1 MSFIFYDTETSGTEV
16 FFDQIL
22 QFAAIRTDD
31 ELKELERFEVR
42 CRLQPH
48 VVPAP
53 EAMRLCGTRAARLN
67 DPSLNSHY
75 GMVREIRNR
84 LLGWSPALFVA
95 WNSIKFD
102 EALLRQALYQTLHPP
117 YLTNTAG
124 NSRSDA
130 MKLVQASSVHAPG
143 ALTLSVNDAGITS
156 FKLAAV
162 AAANGYICDRA
173 HDAMADAEATLH
185 LCRLLA
191 QAAPELWSS
200 FMRFTTKSSVTDFI
214 TAEPVFGM
222 TIYYGRAYA
231 HLVTAIAPAPD
242 NSSEWYVYDLGMDPA
257 EFEGFTEEALLERL
271 SNSPKPVRRLKANES
286 PSLFTYDNA
295 PECCAARVHD
305 LAELE
310 RRAALVSK
318 DTAFGQRLL
327 AAVAKLRVQYPP
339 SEHVEQQIYAGFF
352 SREDE
357 ALMDS
362 FHRAPWSGRPAI
374 IERFRDPRLKKL
386 GWRLLHAE
394 RPALLSR
401 ATCDEHNRILAH
413 RVLGNGSAA
422 PWLTLPQAMAQIEG
436 LLATAVDGEAVL
448 LREHQALLQERHDW
462 ARARLVPSSSGR
474 SALS

>member
-1 MSFIFYDTETSGTEV
+1 MSFIFYDTETTGTEV

-22 QFAAIRTDD
+22 QFAAIRTDGD
-31 ELKELERFEVR
+31 LKELDRFEVR

-48 VVPAP
+48 IVPSP
-53 EAMRLCGTRAARLN
+53 EAMRLCGTRAGRLS
-67 DPSLNSHY
+67 DSSLPSHY
-75 GMVREIRNR
+75 GMVREIRSR
-84 LLGWSPALFVA
+84 LLGWSPGLFVG

-143 ALTLSVNDAGITS
+143 ALTLSVNEDGITS
-156 FKLAAV
+156 FRLAAV
-162 AAANGYICDRA
+162 AAANGFVCDRA

-185 LCRLLA
+185 LCRILA

-214 TAEPVFGM
+214 TAEPVFGV
-222 TIYYGRAYA
+222 TTYYGRAYA

-242 NSSEWYVYDLGMDPA
+242 NSSEWYVYDLGTDPA
-257 EFEGFTEEALLERL
+257 ELEGLTEDALLERL
-271 SNSPKPVRRLKANES
+271 GNSPKPVRRLKANES

-295 PECCAARVHD
+295 PDCCAARVHD
-305 LAELE
+305 LGELE

-318 DTAFGQRLL
+318 DTTLGQRLL
-327 AAVAKLRVQYPP
+327 TAMAKIRVQYPP
-339 SEHVEQQIYAGFF
+339 SEHVEQQIYSGFI

-357 ALMDS
+357 ALMES
-362 FHRAPWSGRPAI
+362 FHRAPWNGRPAI
-374 IERFRDPRLKKL
+374 VERFRDPRLKKL

-394 RPALLSR
+394 QPGLLPR
-401 ATCDEHNRILAH
+401 ASCDEHDRDLAH
-413 RVLGNGSAA
+413 RMLGNGIAA
-422 PWLTLPQAMAQIEG
+422 PWLTLPQAMNQIEG

-448 LREHQALLQERHDW
+448 LREHQALLQERHAR
-462 ARARLVPSSSGR
+462 ARARLGLAS
-474 SALS
+474 